1 MRFKC
6 LYALVALFAAFPC
19 VAAEVGAGAAEA
31 EDAATDGGV
40 YFGLQA
46 GTLGAGP
53 VLGYDFSERLGVRGQ
68 FGWFDYDTDGV
79 GDDYSGSLEFRSG
92 GLLLDWSPLGGAFRL
107 TAGAFANQSEIIAA
121 AGDATV
127 DLGGRPYAGTAN
139 LRVGFDSVAPYLGI
153 GWSAGRD
160 DGGLRLLVDV
170 GVLIQGT
177 PLVSASGSVNE
188 PGLGTC
194 DFTLSNEG
202 VATVS
207 GTLCD
212 VASSQ
217 SLELQT
223 DLATEHRQLTD
234 DLEPLNL
241 WPLLAVGV
249 AYSF

>member
-1 MRFKC
+1 MKPNSEKGEAIVEGEPLRFRRLC
-6 LYALVALFAAFPC
+6 ALVALVAAFPC
-19 VAAEVGAGAAEA
+19 VAAEVGEGAAEA
-31 EDAATDGGV
+31 EDAAMDGGV

-92 GLLLDWSPLGGAFRL
+92 SLLLDWSPLGGAFRL

-177 PLVSASGSVNE
+177 PARLRVGQRERTRFGHLRLHALERRRREPSAAHYAMLRARRAWSCKR
-188 PGLGTC
+188 T
-194 DFTLSNEG
+194 
-202 VATVS
+202 
-207 GTLCD
+207 
-212 VASSQ
+212 
-217 SLELQT
+217 
-223 DLATEHRQLTD
+223 
-234 DLEPLNL
+234 
-241 WPLLAVGV
+241 WPRNIAN
-249 AYSF
+249 